1 MGTNYYFTPVD
12 AWVRRE
18 RHGHVE
24 WELAFPGVVAVVF
37 EAEEDWP
44 IQWRIEG
51 IADLHTADTV
61 DAAKLAAED
70 AVAARAVDIL
80 AKLGRLPC
88 TSCNGSGMVHGEP
101 VYDVDG
107 SQCGGA
113 RACEACQG
121 QGR

>member
-1 MGTNYYFTPVD
+1 VNERKPVD
-12 AWVRRE
+12 AWVRSIAL
-18 RHGHVE
+18 GNVG
-24 WELAFPGVVAVVF
+24 WWLVFPGEAAVVF
-37 EAEEDWP
+37 EANEHEP
-44 IQWRIEG
+44 TQWRIEG

-80 AKLGRLPC
+80 TKLGRLPC
-88 TSCNGSGMVHGEP
+88 TSCNGLGSIDGEP

-113 RACEACQG
+113 RACGACHG

>member
-1 MGTNYYFTPVD
+1 VCRCPTGSTVRTTAKAAKRID
-12 AWVRRE
+12 ADE
-18 RHGHVE
+18 D
-24 WELAFPGVVAVVF
+24 FP
-37 EAEEDWP
+37 
-44 IQWRIEG
+44 IRWRIEG

-80 AKLGRLPC
+80 TKLGRLPC
-88 TSCNGSGMVHGEP
+88 TSCNGLGSIDGEP

-113 RACEACQG
+113 RACEACHG